1 MSLISAKKVSRLG
14 YKPSLIKAIVRAQI
28 DILSAKIQRAEKKWG
43 INMIIHVL
51 PEIFDIPGLSKENA
65 QKLIYSQIII
75 KCRDA
80 GYKVK
85 LRLNA
90 IPENA
95 DTEEKKKPRNILAV
109 IWVSDLSE
117 AELQTMDQVIEDAI
131 NMHITPSAT
140 SE

>member
-1 MSLISAKKVSRLG
+1 
-14 YKPSLIKAIVRAQI
+14 
-28 DILSAKIQRAEKKWG
+28 
-43 INMIIHVL
+43 
-51 PEIFDIPGLSKENA
+51 
-65 QKLIYSQIII
+65 
-75 KCRDA
+75 
-80 GYKVK
+80 
-85 LRLNA
+85 LNA

-117 AELQTMDQVIEDAI
+117 AELQTMDQVIEHAI